1 MPAIIFVSGRLS
13 ILGHVLW
20 QWRGGLAS
28 QDSGAP
34 FSIELLHALLIGSFT
49 GGSGGL
55 VGLDAGDV
63 VGIVDVP

>member
-1 MPAIIFVSGRLS
+1 M
-13 ILGHVLW
+13 
-20 QWRGGLAS
+20 AS